1 MVRTVAPSFHLV
13 NLVVI
18 KVTKLMELPAGVAS
32 PRKAPGIKPHILR
45 GGCYGGSAS
54 QEGP

>member
-1 MVRTVAPSFHLV
+1 M

-32 PRKAPGIKPHILR
+32 PRKAPGIKPFK
-45 GGCYGGSAS
+45 Y
-54 QEGP
+54 